1 MGGGHATQSGYPI
14 RSVSSSAAISNEGE
28 KCPFPKRNHSASSVS
43 PSIPTHPV
51 SPRIT
56 EADAINL
63 VLPAYYTKEEL
74 SRDELDDAM
83 KLWEL
88 IVHNHSPH
96 FEKLK
101 KEAIENNKEFPFD
114 VCSDYFSFQFYEG
127 LFEVNSDYNTMFS
140 HSKPKMRVYFMQ
152 SMNMLLESLFDD
164 KKKFLHHATNLANI
178 HCKIGIR
185 AYECKNFSLFFSASL
200 FSYILFYRWCWL

>member
-1 MGGGHATQSGYPI
+1 MGGGHATHSGYPI
-14 RSVSSSAAISNEGE
+14 RSTSSSAAVSGNGI
-28 KCPFPKRNHSASSVS
+28 CPDPKRNHSGSSV
-43 PSIPTHPV
+43 PTHPV

-63 VLPAYYTKEEL
+63 VLPSYYTKEEL
-74 SRDELDDAM
+74 TKEELDQAM

-96 FEKLK
+96 FDSLK
-101 KEAIENNKEFPFD
+101 KEAKEKNLDFPFES
-114 VCSDYFSFQFYEG
+114 CSDYFSYQFYEG
-127 LFEVNSDYNTMFS
+127 LFEVNPDYNNMFS

-164 KKKFLHHATNLANI
+164 KKKFQHHTTNLAKI

-185 AYECKNFSLFFSASL
+185 AYECKSFF
-200 FSYILFYRWCWL
+200 YDEY